1 MTLPSLHKHELLQR
15 EYGQSTFIL
24 VQQLASIEDRD
35 ERTRRAQQIVQ
46 LIFRIQPTL
55 RDQPDSQAKV
65 WNHIFEMADGELDV
79 DAPFTLAA
87 QVNLGP
93 PKRLAYPAKGP
104 KFRAYGQAVEQLVAQ
119 ALTLE
124 DETEREQAAIIIGR
138 TMKFL
143 YRSHNKENA
152 KDLTIIKH
160 LRELSGGELSLDPD
174 RVQNENLFEFAATTG
189 GRQAAFIV
197 PQPRQE
203 RDGGGN
209 RRSGGSGGGNSSSGS
224 GNRRDKQRRGGRKN
238 RNEPQQPPQ

>member
-15 EYGQSTFIL
+15 EYGQSTFTL
-24 VQQLASIEDRD
+24 VQQLAGIEDRD

-46 LIFRIQPTL
+46 LIFRIQPAL

-65 WNHIFEMADGELDV
+65 WNHVFEMADGELDV

-93 PKRLAYPAKGP
+93 PQRLAYPAKGP

-124 DETEREQAAIIIGR
+124 DATEREQATIIIGR

-160 LRELSGGELSLDPD
+160 LRELSGGELALDPD
-174 RVQNENLFEFAATTG
+174 RVQNENLFEFVTTG
-189 GRQAAFIV
+189 GRPAPFIV

-209 RRSGGSGGGNSSSGS
+209 RRSGGGGNSGG

>member
-15 EYGQSTFIL
+15 EYGQSTFQL
-24 VQQLASIEDRD
+24 VQQLAGIEDRD

-46 LIFRIQPTL
+46 LIFRLQPAL
-55 RDQPDSQAKV
+55 RDQPDSQATV

-104 KFRAYGQAVEQLVAQ
+104 KFRAYGQAIEQLVAQ

-124 DETEREQAAIIIGR
+124 DATEREQAAIIIGR

-160 LRELSGGELSLDPD
+160 LRELSGGELNLDAD
-174 RVQNENLFEFAATTG
+174 CVQAENLFEFASTG
-189 GRQAAFIV
+189 GRTASFIV

-203 RDGGGN
+203 RDGSGN
-209 RRSGGSGGGNSSSGS
+209 RRSGGGGSNSG

-238 RNEPQQPPQ
+238 RQEPQQPPQ

>member
-1 MTLPSLHKHELLQR
+1 MTLPPSLHKHELLQR
-15 EYGQSTFIL
+15 EYGQSTFQL
-24 VQQLASIEDRD
+24 VQQLAGIEDRD

-46 LIFRIQPTL
+46 LIFRLQPAL

-79 DAPFTLAA
+79 DAPFALAA

-104 KFRAYGQAVEQLVAQ
+104 RFRAYGQAVEQLVAQ

-124 DETEREQAAIIIGR
+124 DATEREQAAIIIGR

-160 LRELSGGELSLDPD
+160 LRELSNNQLSLDPD
-174 RVQNENLFEFAATTG
+174 RVQNENLFEFVSTG
-189 GRQAAFIV
+189 GRPAPFIV

-209 RRSGGSGGGNSSSGS
+209 RRSGGNSGGG